1 MAAYPATY
9 QDWLNMGYTGF
20 QPDYEKWK
28 RDIDVLVAIMDERI
42 SSLTSFRRSGV
53 VNVPLLTTAVAV
65 TFSSPILNT
74 NYRVFFTIEG
84 VPVAANITSSAKTVN
99 GFTMN
104 VNLLS
109 TALTVG
115 YLAIVD
121 R

>member
-9 QDWLNMGYTGF
+9 AEWLAMGYTGF
-20 QPDYEKWK
+20 QADYEKWK
-28 RDIDVLVAIMDERI
+28 RDMDALVAIMDERI
-42 SSLTSFRRSGV
+42 SGLTAYRRSGLV
-53 VNVPLLTTAVAV
+53 SVPLLTTSMFV

-74 NYRVFFTIEG
+74 NYRVFFTVEG
-84 VPVAANITSSAKTVN
+84 LPVATRFTYSGRQLT

-109 TALTVG
+109 TALDVG